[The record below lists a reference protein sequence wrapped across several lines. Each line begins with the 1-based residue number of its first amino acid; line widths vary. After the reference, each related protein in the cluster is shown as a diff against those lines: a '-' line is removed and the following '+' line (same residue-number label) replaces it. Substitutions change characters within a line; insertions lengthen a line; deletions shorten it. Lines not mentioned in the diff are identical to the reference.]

1 MPEYHRSDDGV
12 DPEIAA
18 LGRVKLATW
27 RQIISAFMW
36 LGALSAGT
44 TATAVAVTKKLD
56 ASTYTIQ
63 RQADRD
69 LLASKLTDI
78 ERRLQSIEDYQRR
91 QTTAQ
96 EQATAIAVAIKAQ
109 REKP

>member
-1 MPEYHRSDDGV
+1 MTEHHRRNDDV

-56 ASTYTIQ
+56 TSTYAIQ

-69 LLASKLTDI
+69 LLASKLTDV

-91 QTTAQ
+91 QTAAQ
-96 EQATAIAVAIKAQ
+96 EQAVAIAAAIKAQ
-109 REKP
+109 QEKP

>member
-1 MPEYHRSDDGV
+1 MPEYHRRDDGV

-56 ASTYTIQ
+56 ATTYAIQ

-69 LLASKLTDI
+69 LLASKLTEI

-91 QTTAQ
+91 QTAAQ
-96 EQATAIAVAIKAQ
+96 EQALAIASAIKAQ
-109 REKP
+109 QANP

>member
-56 ASTYTIQ
+56 ASTYGIQ

-69 LLASKLTDI
+69 LLASKLTPI
-78 ERRLQSIEDYQRR
+78 LRGACSRSRITSVGKRRRR
-91 QTTAQ
+91 SRR
-96 EQATAIAVAIKAQ
+96 K
-109 REKP
+109 R